1 MGCQTNPKVKNT
13 YKCVKDVQLNKYER
27 RRVFN
32 LFSALDAKHT
42 KKLDAGE
49 MSRLLQGIRS
59 AVDSKKYPALIEAV
73 SRSTYFSKDD
83 LNKDKFVEFNEFLKA
98 MTQVKN
104 RDPKDFGVFL
114 KAAKTIKPLKTNDVC
129 RPNGSG
135 DACPRQQTC
144 RLTQKGSTPIRRVVG
159 GRQLEA
165 EAAAKP
171 TKRPSRP
178 FGPPSYKAPKYQCK
192 RDMKL
197 SSSERSRVGKL
208 FHAMDKD
215 NNHKLSSTEYSS
227 LMHQVYEESRKTHDY
242 SLQTAIYE
250 SAYYTVSDKNGDK
263 YIELNEF
270 LAGCTK
276 LKNRDPKDFGKFLQI
291 AARIKKLMSAR
302 RARTRTSPPP
312 RAPPAPPAN
321 TPTANTPASATKP
334 AARLKTRG
342 ASPSWTVESCTFTAK
357 CCGGD
362 ASFTFLLLLCDHFFG
377 RTNKQTNKKVFSAK
391 DYFPIRGRPLL

>member
-1 MGCQTNPKVKNT
+1 MDPADFPQFLKLSKKIKPLKIGSECKPYRTTKNDGACPAHSTCQTNPKVKNT

-32 LFSALDAKHT
+32 LFSALDAKHV

-49 MSRLLQGIRS
+49 MSRLLQGVRA
-59 AVDSKKYPALIEAV
+59 AVDAKKHPALISAV
-73 SRSTYFSKDD
+73 ARSTYFYKDD

-98 MTQVKN
+98 ITRVKN
-104 RDPKDFGVFL
+104 SDPKDFGVFL
-114 KAAKTIKPLKTNDVC
+114 KAAKTIKPLKVNDVC

-165 EAAAKP
+165 EAI

-250 SAYYTVSDKNGDK
+250 SAYYTVSDKNKDK

-276 LKNRDPKDFGKFLQI
+276 LKNRDPKDFGKFLAI
-291 AARIKKLMSAR
+291 ASRIKKLKVGQTCQNSYFAT
-302 RARTRTSPPP
+302 ASC
-312 RAPPAPPAN
+312 PAGSTCRYSNGKYACVSN
-321 TPTANTPASATKP
+321 HNNH
-334 AARLKTRG
+334 RKTTDPW
-342 ASPSWTVESCTFTAK
+342 SFPK
-357 CCGGD
+357 LDGGVV
-362 ASFTFLLLLCDHFFG
+362 HVHG
-377 RTNKQTNKKVFSAK
+377 
-391 DYFPIRGRPLL
+391 